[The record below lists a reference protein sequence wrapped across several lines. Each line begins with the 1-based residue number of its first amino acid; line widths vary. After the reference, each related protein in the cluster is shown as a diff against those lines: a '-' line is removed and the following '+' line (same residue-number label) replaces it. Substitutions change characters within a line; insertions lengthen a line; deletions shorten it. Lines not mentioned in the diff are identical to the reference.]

1 MVDVK
6 KRVVDLFFFF
16 VKFIKWWLLVYF
28 CYFVDFSWV
37 LKFLVL
43 NILVKVKLVQG
54 SIIVVIGCV
63 EIGLR
68 FVLYSGLKIFFCF
81 YVNFSGSVG

>member
-43 NILVKVKLVQG
+43 NILVKVKLV
-54 SIIVVIGCV
+54 
-63 EIGLR
+63 
-68 FVLYSGLKIFFCF
+68 
-81 YVNFSGSVG
+81 